1 MPKLTK
7 EDEAV
12 ASNYEAAKP
21 RQTGN
26 VHERMKYVVETL
38 RKIREAQN
46 GGFGGAF
53 DSKYMD
59 LAMGI
64 FDLETEVKYFRP
76 VKPSYGSRIPHRG
89 AFGAIQ
95 RAGKR
100 H

>member
-12 ASNYEAAKP
+12 ALSYEAAKP

-26 VHERMKYVVETL
+26 LHERMRFVVETL
-38 RKIREAQN
+38 RKIREAQE

-53 DSKYMD
+53 DSKYMN

-64 FDLETEVKYFRP
+64 FDLETEVKYSRP
-76 VKPSYGSRIPHRG
+76 AKPSYGSRVSHRG

-95 RAGKR
+95 RAGG
-100 H
+100 